1 MNTFY
6 IECYH
11 IDQSSIIKYIL
22 NRPHK
27 NRETDCIVVLVS
39 CHFSFWHCEL
49 FILIPLETI
58 IETGIYVL
66 RYFIVSASANIY
78 VYVVTN
84 MNRDRLTKKN
94 RINYKFLHVQLQHT
108 KCRCIESWSHTTWW
122 IYFAFHLVN
131 AWLKYG
137 DTYSYLFYWNCWHK
151 FNCIPIGFPSMKV
164 TNLSEISRAAYSF

>member
-11 IDQSSIIKYIL
+11 IDQSSIIKYFL

-84 MNRDRLTKKN
+84 MNRDRLTKKKSN
-94 RINYKFLHVQLQHT
+94 KLQIFACSAPAYEMSMHRKLITYHLMDLFCFSFSQRVIKIWRYIQLFVLLELLTQ
-108 KCRCIESWSHTTWW
+108 I
-122 IYFAFHLVN
+122 
-131 AWLKYG
+131 
-137 DTYSYLFYWNCWHK
+137 
-151 FNCIPIGFPSMKV
+151 
-164 TNLSEISRAAYSF
+164 